1 MDRHP
6 IGELM
11 ETSLGKIR
19 EMVDV
24 NTIIGQPISTVDGI
38 TIIPVSRVSFGF
50 AGGGSDFQGKSAKQ
64 DQKSPF
70 GGGTAGGVKIE
81 PVAFVVI
88 KDGIVRIQNIA
99 PPAFTAID
107 RAIDMAPEIIDKITD
122 MVNKKKEEAPETDK

>member
-6 IGELM
+6 LGELM
-11 ETSLGKIR
+11 ETSMSKMR

-24 NTIIGQPISTVDGI
+24 NTIIGQPINTVDGI

-50 AGGGSDFQGKSAKQ
+50 AGGGSDLKGKAAKAE
-64 DQKSPF
+64 QKDAF
-70 GGGTAGGVKIE
+70 GGGSAAGVRID

-99 PPAFTAID
+99 PPAFTAVD
-107 RAIDMAPEIIDKITD
+107 RAIDMAPEIIDKIND
-122 MVNKKKEEAPETDK
+122 MVNRKKEEDPGTAE